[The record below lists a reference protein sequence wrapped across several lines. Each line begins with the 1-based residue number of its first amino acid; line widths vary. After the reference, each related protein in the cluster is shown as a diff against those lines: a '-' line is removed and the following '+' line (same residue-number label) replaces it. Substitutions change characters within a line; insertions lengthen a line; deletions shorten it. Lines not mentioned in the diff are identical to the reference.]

1 MCNQMFCVSIWQ
13 DVYITGC
20 VNEELLERVIRD
32 CFPWLKVLLDGTS
45 FMYILNYLRKIS
57 KIFIHMKASLGNSDE
72 FPADHCISVAIIP
85 YHGHCWPYEFTSRLF
100 IWPVS
105 CFYHVTDITIE
116 STTCHAYVIRAVVLV
131 MDFDNI
137 LVRLNRDA
145 PRREMRD
152 RIE

>member
-1 MCNQMFCVSIWQ
+1 MQ

-20 VNEELLERVIRD
+20 VNDELLERVIRD

-85 YHGHCWPYEFTSRLF
+85 YHGCCCLYEVHVILYMVSAVYMTCFLLLSCNRHYYIKFNYMLCFLPFGLLF
-100 IWPVS
+100 S
-105 CFYHVTDITIE
+105 
-116 STTCHAYVIRAVVLV
+116 L
-131 MDFDNI
+131 
-137 LVRLNRDA
+137 
-145 PRREMRD
+145 
-152 RIE
+152 